1 MIAVRSVRPGDVESI
16 AALRMLAGA
25 EAASKR
31 GGPELI
37 ADLGEVNADPSKD
50 ADLLVAT
57 IDDQPIGFAE
67 ISWESSR
74 ATLAGLF
81 THPEARGVGVGH
93 ALLAVAVERA
103 VERGCTGIDS
113 YALPGDR
120 DTKNF
125 FESHAMKSRVL
136 VVRLDLSAPADFT
149 ES

>member
-1 MIAVRSVRPGDVESI
+1 MIAVRSVRPDDVDAI
-16 AALRMLAGA
+16 TALRELAVA
-25 EAASKR
+25 EAAAKR

-37 ADLGEVNADPSKD
+37 ADLDGVGTEPSAG
-50 ADLLVAT
+50 ADLLVAM
-57 IDDQPIGFAE
+57 IEEQPIGFAE
-67 ISWESSR
+67 ISFQQSR
-74 ATLAGLF
+74 ATLSGLF

-93 ALLAVAVERA
+93 ALLTAAVERA

-136 VVRLDLSAPADFT
+136 VVHLDLSAPTD
-149 ES
+149 SPDV